1 MAGTTDVATQEAR
14 NVQPQAQRQESE
26 LALRP
31 PVDIC
36 ETDEGITLLADL
48 PGVARD
54 GLNLRVDG
62 NTLTIEGEA
71 RLDLPEGIQ
80 PLYADVRATRYRRSF
95 GLSSELDTG
104 NIDASL
110 NNGVLTLRIPKR
122 AEFQPRKIEVRVH

>member
-1 MAGTTDVATQEAR
+1 MAGTTDVATQESR
-14 NVQPQAQRQESE
+14 NVQQTRRQEAEPVLS
-26 LALRP
+26 P

-36 ETDEGITLLADL
+36 ETQDGITLMADM
-48 PGVARD
+48 PGVSRD

-62 NTLTIEGEA
+62 NTLVIEGEA

-95 GLSSELDTG
+95 GLSSELDAG
-104 NIDASL
+104 NIDASFA
-110 NNGVLTLRIPKR
+110 NGVLTLRISKR